1 MITHRRFLLS
11 YLMIPDRSSWIEY
24 MECTR
29 SDLESSTFE
38 QLLTTLLWLVMDY
51 WLADDFGKFFVPVWL
66 TV

>member
-1 MITHRRFLLS
+1 
-11 YLMIPDRSSWIEY
+11 MIPDRSSWIEY